1 MSMTQAE
8 ATISM
13 PDWRVWVC
21 VLLFVCVC
29 LSDTVFLLSGNFAVT
44 T

>member
-21 VLLFVCVC
+21 VFVIVCVC
-29 LSDTVFLLSGNFAVT
+29 LFK
-44 T
+44 